1 MENPHSILKKVFGY
15 DGFRP
20 GQEQIVSRLL
30 AGQDV
35 LAVMPTG
42 AGKSI
47 CYQVPALLLPGITI
61 VVSPLVSLM
70 KDQVGALVQAGV
82 AAAFLN
88 NSLTDNQKALML
100 RRAREG
106 WYKII
111 YVAPERL
118 EMPGFQRFA
127 QEREISMVTVDEAHC
142 ISQWGQDFRPSY
154 LRIKEFVETLP
165 KRPVIG
171 AFTATATAHVRDDIR
186 SHLDLHDPYE
196 VITSFDRPNLYFGTR
211 RALPSEK
218 PRVLLDLVLKE
229 RDNAGIIY
237 CSTTKQVDE
246 TTRLLQ
252 SRGIRAAAYHAKL
265 DPETRR
271 KNQDDFLYDRVQIMV
286 ATNAFGMGI
295 DKPNVRFVIHYNMP
309 KDLESYYQ
317 EAGRAGRDGEP
328 ARCTLLYSGTDVRTI
343 RFFIDKEMEAD
354 NGLPADVKAEAA
366 RKAEERLKYM
376 TFYST
381 TPRCLRSFLLNYFG
395 ETAAPRCG
403 NCSNCRMSEQAAEE
417 MRQQAAQAKERAAA
431 SAKRLAGAR
440 RRAADAEPLSEADEK
455 LLAVC
460 PAQAAGREA
469 EGARLYDLQRRHP
482 PRDDTE
488 EAPQPRRAAE
498 HHRRGRKESRP
509 LWPGLPPHHRG
520 RGGVTINE
528 KRSGFHIALPGGG
541 KQNAL
546 LLHRMRGEDL
556 LILPPDRLPGGKR
569 LGHIQQTLIG
579 AAAEAQG
586 DIVLCLDEAAVYEDV
601 QQGQQLVGDFAPGGT
616 RVLAGELLPRIAGVA
631 PNGLV
636 RVEGFEIPDE
646 GEKLPLV
653 FRLHGLA
660 AQKAQPGD
668 VGGLAGGKDLVAD
681 GLVEGLAVAEIPC
694 HLVEAAGAVV
704 AAPGDEHTR
713 PHAGAVGD
721 VIVFNGSVI
730 HGKYQ
735 KIDSFRHRLRDASE
749 KVTGVKRGP

>member
-1 MENPHSILKKVFGY
+1 MADPHSILKKVFGY
-15 DGFRP
+15 DSFRP
-20 GQEQIVSRLL
+20 GQEDIVRRLL
-30 AGQDV
+30 DGQDV

-154 LRIKEFVETLP
+154 LRIKAFVDSLP
-165 KRPVIG
+165 SRPVIG
-171 AFTATATAHVRDDIR
+171 AFTATATAHVREDIR
-186 SHLDLHDPYE
+186 THLALQAPYE
-196 VITSFDRPNLYFGTR
+196 VTTSFDRPNLYFATR

-218 PRVLLDLVLKE
+218 PKVLLDLVLRE

-237 CSTTKQVDE
+237 CSTTRQVDE

-265 DPETRR
+265 DADTRR
-271 KNQDDFLYDRVQIMV
+271 QNQDDFLYDRMQIMV

-381 TPRCLRSFLLNYFG
+381 TPRCLRGYLLSYFG
-395 ETAAPRCG
+395 EAAPQKCE
-403 NCSNCRMSEQAAEE
+403 NCSNCLLAAQAAEQVEEQIETALHDME
-417 MRQQAAQAKERAAA
+417 MKHARFHIQIEEKADWGADGKDKVEFLISANAGEPLKPLAKIA
-431 SAKRLAGAR
+431 SGGEMSRVMLALKTVLVDADEIGTFIFDEIDTGVSGRTAR
-440 RRAADAEPLSEADEK
+440 RVGEK
-455 LLAVC
+455 
-460 PAQAAGREA
+460 
-469 EGARLYDLQRRHP
+469 
-482 PRDDTE
+482 
-488 EAPQPRRAAE
+488 
-498 HHRRGRKESRP
+498 
-509 LWPGLPPHHRG
+509 
-520 RGGVTINE
+520 
-528 KRSGFHIALPGGG
+528 
-541 KQNAL
+541 
-546 LLHRMRGEDL
+546 MRFL
-556 LILPPDRLPGGKR
+556 GGKR
-569 LGHIQQTLIG
+569 QLLCITHLPQIAAMADNHFLIEKESDAGETVTRVTALDEEGAVREVARLMNDVTETTL
-579 AAAEAQG
+579 AAA
-586 DIVLCLDEAAVYEDV
+586 
-601 QQGQQLVGDFAPGGT
+601 
-616 RVLAGELLPRIAGVA
+616 RELLA
-631 PNGLV
+631 
-636 RVEGFEIPDE
+636 
-646 GEKLPLV
+646 EK
-653 FRLHGLA
+653 
-660 AQKAQPGD
+660 
-668 VGGLAGGKDLVAD
+668 
-681 GLVEGLAVAEIPC
+681 
-694 HLVEAAGAVV
+694 
-704 AAPGDEHTR
+704 
-713 PHAGAVGD
+713 
-721 VIVFNGSVI
+721 
-730 HGKYQ
+730 
-735 KIDSFRHRLRDASE
+735 
-749 KVTGVKRGP
+749 

>member
-1 MENPHSILKKVFGY
+1 MESPHSILKKVFGY
-15 DGFRP
+15 DSFRP
-20 GQEQIVSRLL
+20 GQEEIVSRLL

-154 LRIKEFVETLP
+154 LRIKVFVDSLP
-165 KRPVIG
+165 KRPVVG
-171 AFTATATAHVRDDIR
+171 AFTATATAHVREDIR
-186 SHLDLHDPYE
+186 THLELHTPYE
-196 VITSFDRPNLYFGTR
+196 VTTSFDRPNLYFATR

-218 PRVLLDLVLKE
+218 PKVLLDLVLRE

-237 CSTTKQVDE
+237 CSTTRQVDE

-265 DPETRR
+265 DADTRR
-271 KNQDDFLYDRVQIMV
+271 QNQDDFLYDRVQIMV

-381 TPRCLRSFLLNYFG
+381 TPRCLRGYLLSYFG
-395 ETAAPRCG
+395 EAAPQKCE
-403 NCSNCRMSEQAAEE
+403 NCSNCLLAAQAAEQVE
-417 MRQQAAQAKERAAA
+417 EQATQARQRAAA
-431 SAKRLAGAR
+431 SAKRLA
-440 RRAADAEPLSEADEK
+440 
-455 LLAVC
+455 
-460 PAQAAGREA
+460 
-469 EGARLYDLQRRHP
+469 
-482 PRDDTE
+482 
-488 EAPQPRRAAE
+488 
-498 HHRRGRKESRP
+498 
-509 LWPGLPPHHRG
+509 
-520 RGGVTINE
+520 
-528 KRSGFHIALPGGG
+528 
-541 KQNAL
+541 
-546 LLHRMRGEDL
+546 
-556 LILPPDRLPGGKR
+556 
-569 LGHIQQTLIG
+569 
-579 AAAEAQG
+579 
-586 DIVLCLDEAAVYEDV
+586 AAVPTKMPSAKRTRSCWRPSMPCV
-601 QQGQQLVGDFAPGGT
+601 SGWPQSRSSLPIWCSTIPPFA
-616 RVLAGELLPRIAGVA
+616 RWR
-631 PNGLV
+631 
-636 RVEGFEIPDE
+636 
-646 GEKLPLV
+646 
-653 FRLHGLA
+653 
-660 AQKAQPGD
+660 
-668 VGGLAGGKDLVAD
+668 
-681 GLVEGLAVAEIPC
+681 
-694 HLVEAAGAVV
+694 
-704 AAPGDEHTR
+704 
-713 PHAGAVGD
+713 
-721 VIVFNGSVI
+721 
-730 HGKYQ
+730 
-735 KIDSFRHRLRDASE
+735 
-749 KVTGVKRGP
+749 

>member
-1 MENPHSILKKVFGY
+1 MESPHSILKKVFGY
-15 DGFRP
+15 DSFRP
-20 GQEQIVSRLL
+20 GQEEIVSRLL

-154 LRIKEFVETLP
+154 LRIKAFVDSLP
-165 KRPVIG
+165 KRPVVG
-171 AFTATATAHVRDDIR
+171 AFTATATAHVREDIR
-186 SHLDLHDPYE
+186 THLELHTPYE
-196 VITSFDRPNLYFGTR
+196 VTTSFDRPNLYFATR

-218 PRVLLDLVLKE
+218 PKVLLDLVLRE

-237 CSTTKQVDE
+237 CSTTRQVDE

-265 DPETRR
+265 DADTRR
-271 KNQDDFLYDRVQIMV
+271 QNQDDFLYDRVQIMV

-381 TPRCLRSFLLNYFG
+381 TPRCLRGYLLSYFG
-395 ETAAPRCG
+395 EAAPQKCE
-403 NCSNCRMSEQAAEE
+403 NCSNCLLAAQAAEQVEEQIETALHDME
-417 MRQQAAQAKERAAA
+417 MKHARFHIQIEEKADWGADGKDKVEFLISANAGEPLKPLAKIA
-431 SAKRLAGAR
+431 SGGEMSRVMLALKTVLVDADEIGTFIFDEIDTGVSGRTAR
-440 RRAADAEPLSEADEK
+440 RVGEK
-455 LLAVC
+455 
-460 PAQAAGREA
+460 
-469 EGARLYDLQRRHP
+469 
-482 PRDDTE
+482 
-488 EAPQPRRAAE
+488 
-498 HHRRGRKESRP
+498 
-509 LWPGLPPHHRG
+509 
-520 RGGVTINE
+520 
-528 KRSGFHIALPGGG
+528 
-541 KQNAL
+541 
-546 LLHRMRGEDL
+546 MRFL
-556 LILPPDRLPGGKR
+556 GGKR
-569 LGHIQQTLIG
+569 QLLCITHLPQIAAMADNHFLIEKESDAGETVTRVTALDEEGAVREVARLMNDVTETTL
-579 AAAEAQG
+579 AAA
-586 DIVLCLDEAAVYEDV
+586 
-601 QQGQQLVGDFAPGGT
+601 
-616 RVLAGELLPRIAGVA
+616 RELLA
-631 PNGLV
+631 
-636 RVEGFEIPDE
+636 
-646 GEKLPLV
+646 EK
-653 FRLHGLA
+653 
-660 AQKAQPGD
+660 
-668 VGGLAGGKDLVAD
+668 
-681 GLVEGLAVAEIPC
+681 
-694 HLVEAAGAVV
+694 
-704 AAPGDEHTR
+704 
-713 PHAGAVGD
+713 
-721 VIVFNGSVI
+721 
-730 HGKYQ
+730 
-735 KIDSFRHRLRDASE
+735 
-749 KVTGVKRGP
+749 

>member
-15 DGFRP
+15 DSFRP
-20 GQEQIVSRLL
+20 GQEEIVSRLL

-154 LRIKEFVETLP
+154 LRIKAFVDSLP
-165 KRPVIG
+165 SRPVVG

-186 SHLDLHDPYE
+186 EQLALQKPYE
-196 VITSFDRPNLYFGTR
+196 VTTSFDRPNLYFETR
-211 RALPSEK
+211 RALPSQK
-218 PRVLLDLVLKE
+218 PKELLDLVLKE
-229 RDNAGIIY
+229 GDNAGIVY

-246 TTRLLQ
+246 TARLLQ

-265 DPETRR
+265 DADTRR
-271 KNQDDFLYDRVQIMV
+271 KNQDDFLYDRVQVMV

-317 EAGRAGRDGEP
+317 EAGRAGRDGQP

-343 RFFIDKEMEAD
+343 RFFIEKEMEAD

-381 TPRCLRSFLLNYFG
+381 TQDCLRGFLLHYFG
-395 ETAAPRCG
+395 EAAPKKCG
-403 NCSNCRMSEQAAEE
+403 NCSCCLAAEQE
-417 MRQQAAQAKERAAA
+417 AQLQVEY
-431 SAKRLAGAR
+431 SR
-440 RRAADAEPLSEADEK
+440 RRAADNARRLEMQQYEKGKNNKLRQQQEIFAEYRRKNRVDVMLNDSDEK
-455 LLAVC
+455 LLGKLFEVRKRLAAKQRVPAFNIFSDAVLREM
-460 PAQAAGREA
+460 AQKK
-469 EGARLYDLQRRHP
+469 
-482 PRDDTE
+482 PRDMDE
-488 EAPQPRRAAE
+488 LIRINGVGE
-498 HHRRGRKESRP
+498 HP
-509 LWPGLPPHHRG
+509 
-520 RGGVTINE
+520 
-528 KRSGFHIALPGGG
+528 A
-541 KQNAL
+541 
-546 LLHRMRGEDL
+546 MM
-556 LILPPDRLPGGKR
+556 
-569 LGHIQQTLIG
+569 
-579 AAAEAQG
+579 
-586 DIVLCLDEAAVYEDV
+586 Y
-601 QQGQQLVGDFAPGGT
+601 
-616 RVLAGELLPRIAGVA
+616 
-631 PNGLV
+631 
-636 RVEGFEIPDE
+636 
-646 GEKLPLV
+646 
-653 FRLHGLA
+653 
-660 AQKAQPGD
+660 
-668 VGGLAGGKDLVAD
+668 GKDFLRVIIR
-681 GLVEGLAVAEIPC
+681 E
-694 HLVEAAGAVV
+694 
-704 AAPGDEHTR
+704 
-713 PHAGAVGD
+713 VG
-721 VIVFNGSVI
+721 S
-730 HGKYQ
+730 
-735 KIDSFRHRLRDASE
+735 RE
-749 KVTGVKRGP
+749 

>member
-1 MENPHSILKKVFGY
+1 MEDPHSILKKVFGY
-15 DGFRP
+15 DSFRP
-20 GQEQIVSRLL
+20 GQEEIVSRLL

-70 KDQVGALVQAGV
+70 NDQVGALVQAGV

-154 LRIKEFVETLP
+154 LRIQAFVDSLP

-186 SHLDLHDPYE
+186 NHLQLHTPYE
-196 VITSFDRPNLYFGTR
+196 VTTSFDRPNLYFETR

-218 PRVLLDLVLKE
+218 PRLLLDLVLKE

-237 CSTTKQVDE
+237 CSTTRQVDE
-246 TTRLLQ
+246 ATRLLQ

-265 DPETRR
+265 DPAIRQR
-271 KNQDDFLYDRVQIMV
+271 NQDDFLYDRVQIMV

-317 EAGRAGRDGEP
+317 EAGRAGRDGDP
-328 ARCTLLYSGTDVRTI
+328 SRCILLYSGTDVRTI

-381 TPRCLRSFLLNYFG
+381 TPRCLRGFLLNYFG
-395 ETAAPRCG
+395 EAAPQRCG
-403 NCSNCRMSEQAAEE
+403 NCSNCLQAEQAAERVE
-417 MRQQAAQAKERAAA
+417 QQAEQARERAAA
-431 SAKRLAGAR
+431 SAKRLADAR
-440 RRAADAEPLSEADEK
+440 RRNAAALPLDEADEK
-455 LLAVC
+455 LL
-460 PAQAAGREA
+460 GE
-469 EGARLYDLQRRHP
+469 LY
-482 PRDDTE
+482 
-488 EAPQPRRAAE
+488 
-498 HHRRGRKESRP
+498 
-509 LWPGLPPHHRG
+509 
-520 RGGVTINE
+520 
-528 KRSGFHIALPGGG
+528 AL
-541 KQNAL
+541 
-546 LLHRMRGEDL
+546 R
-556 LILPPDRLPGGKR
+556 KR
-569 LGHIQQTLIG
+569 LSAKQKVPAYMIFNDATLREM
-579 AAAEAQG
+579 ARKKPFS
-586 DIVLCLDEAAVYEDV
+586 LDE
-601 QQGQQLVGDFAPGGT
+601 
-616 RVLAGELLPRIAGVA
+616 LLNITGV
-631 PNGLV
+631 
-636 RVEGFEIPDE
+636 
-646 GEKLPLV
+646 GEKK
-653 FRLHGLA
+653 A
-660 AQKAQPGD
+660 ARYGQEFLQ
-668 VGGLAGGKDLVAD
+668 VI
-681 GLVEGLAVAEIPC
+681 EEQ
-694 HLVEAAGAVV
+694 VEA
-704 AAPGDEHTR
+704 R
-713 PHAGAVGD
+713 
-721 VIVFNGSVI
+721 
-730 HGKYQ
+730 
-735 KIDSFRHRLRDASE
+735 R
-749 KVTGVKRGP
+749 